1 MSNSSSEIP
10 GTVSWVRKN
19 DGESFAGSL
28 LGAKLFLWTI
38 TDTQSNRSWN
48 RLFKN
53 SIQLKFPNKNILP
66 QGFSYPF
73 LKTFAAVF
81 PDPTDR
87 KKEWDLKK
95 SHYGPCENGECMD

>member
-1 MSNSSSEIP
+1 M
-10 GTVSWVRKN
+10 
-19 DGESFAGSL
+19 
-28 LGAKLFLWTI
+28 
-38 TDTQSNRSWN
+38 
-48 RLFKN
+48 
-53 SIQLKFPNKNILP
+53 QLKFPNKNILP

-87 KKEWDLKK
+87 KKEWDVKK

>member
-1 MSNSSSEIP
+1 M
-10 GTVSWVRKN
+10 
-19 DGESFAGSL
+19 
-28 LGAKLFLWTI
+28 
-38 TDTQSNRSWN
+38 TDTQSSRSWN

-87 KKEWDLKK
+87 KKEWYVKK
-95 SHYGPCENGECMD
+95 RRYDPCENGECMD